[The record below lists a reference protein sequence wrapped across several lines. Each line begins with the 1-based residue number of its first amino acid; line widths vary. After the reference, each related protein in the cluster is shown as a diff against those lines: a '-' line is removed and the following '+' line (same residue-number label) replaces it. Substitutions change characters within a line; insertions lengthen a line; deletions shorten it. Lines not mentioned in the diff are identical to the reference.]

1 MPMRD
6 RFFTRRSFAALCAVL
21 WLALPFSPLAEA
33 ETMKALTPETV
44 AAHVAARYNDTFGN
58 LYVAWPVDKVVRPL
72 PALDAGKR
80 AVGRANGDCPCFQSR
95 RAGGICADRDFGGVK
110 RSALAQPILRGGAAS
125 FRALAMVYWP
135 SGRL

>member
-72 PALDAGKR
+72 PPLKAGDFRITGETASQWTLASEPLDGPTVIAHVSKAEGLVEFAR
-80 AVGRANGDCPCFQSR
+80 IV
-95 RAGGICADRDFGGVK
+95 I
-110 RSALAQPILRGGAAS
+110 SAE
-125 FRALAMVYWP
+125 
-135 SGRL
+135 